1 MAHAVL
7 DRARGE
13 FFGEPALDEHLHV
26 LGLEPLRAKFANAH
40 LVELVGAEIEDV
52 LPVGLRCVTAV
63 AVATAELL
71 EVVIQVAHRRLLL
84 RGGAD
89 NASGSASIAAI
100 CSSTAARRAT
110 DGSTAGVLPFPGL
123 R

>member
-13 FFGEPALDEHLHV
+13 FFGEPAVNEQLHV

-52 LPVGLRCVTAV
+52 FPIGLGGVTAV

-71 EVVIQVAHRRLLL
+71 EVIVQVAHRRLLL
-84 RGGAD
+84 RGGAEE
-89 NASGSASIAAI
+89 ASGNASIAAI
-100 CSSTAARRAT
+100 SSSTAANST
-110 DGSTAGVLPFPGL
+110 IDGSSLGLPS
-123 R
+123 

>member
-13 FFGEPALDEHLHV
+13 FFGEPAINEQLHV
-26 LGLEPLRAKFANAH
+26 LGFEPLRTQFASAH

-63 AVATAELL
+63 AVAPAELL
-71 EVVIQVAHRRLLL
+71 EVIVQVAHRRLLL
-84 RGGAD
+84 RGGGEE
-89 NASGSASIAAI
+89 ASGSASIAAI
-100 CSSTAARRAT
+100 ASSAAANFSS
-110 DGSTAGVLPFPGL
+110 DGSNAGMLSF
-123 R
+123 

>member
-13 FFGEPALDEHLHV
+13 FFGEPAINEQLHV
-26 LGLEPLRAKFANAH
+26 LGPEALRAKFANAH

-52 LPVGLRCVTAV
+52 FSVGLRCVTAV

-71 EVVIQVAHRRLLL
+71 EVVVQVAHRRLLL
-84 RGGAD
+84 RGGGD
-89 NASGSASIAAI
+89 GASGSASIAAI
-100 CSSTAARRAT
+100 SSSTAANST
-110 DGSTAGVLPFPGL
+110 IDGSSLGLPS
-123 R
+123 